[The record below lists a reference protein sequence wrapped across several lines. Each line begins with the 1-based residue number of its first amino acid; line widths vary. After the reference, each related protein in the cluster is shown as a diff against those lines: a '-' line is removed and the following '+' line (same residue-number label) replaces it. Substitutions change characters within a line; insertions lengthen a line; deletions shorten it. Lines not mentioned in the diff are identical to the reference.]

1 MTDERFVASGGATGW
16 QAGDMTLPG
25 GVPTQLF
32 VNGAWSDGSDG
43 TFPVLDPS
51 TGAPLC
57 EVPRAGLDDLDRA
70 VAAAAAAQP
79 GWAATAPRE
88 RGEVLRRTFEAM
100 IARRE
105 DIAFLMSLE
114 MGKSLTDARGEVA
127 YAAEFFRWF
136 GEQAVRIDGE
146 LRTAPSGAN
155 RILTFRRPVG
165 VALLLTPW
173 NFPAAMATRKI
184 GPALAAGCT
193 VVLKPAEDTPLTAL
207 LLAQLLSEAG
217 APPGV
222 VNVLTTDRPGELVEA
237 ALGDARVRKLSFT
250 GSTGVGR
257 LLLRQAAGRI
267 VNTTL
272 ELGGNDP
279 FLVLDDADLDAAVQG
294 AMLAKMRN
302 GGQAC
307 TAANRFLVAD
317 SVAGDFAKRLAA
329 AMGALRVG
337 PGTAE
342 QTQLGPMI
350 NARAVDGIADKVD
363 RSVAAGAS
371 IVIGGSRPAGPGFFY
386 PPTVLADV
394 PRDAP
399 VAVEEVFGPVAPI
412 IVVRDDDDALAVAN
426 SSEMGLTGYV
436 YTRDLARGLRVCER
450 LEVGMVGLNRGLV
463 SDPAAPFGGVKQSGL
478 GREGGYEGID
488 AYLETTYVATSW

>member
-1 MTDERFVASGGATGW
+1 
-16 QAGDMTLPG
+16 MTLPA
-25 GVPTQLF
+25 GVPTQQFLGGKW
-32 VNGAWSDGSDG
+32 VDGSAG
-43 TFPVLDPS
+43 SFEVLDPS
-51 TGAPLC
+51 TGAAIC
-57 EVPRAGLDDLDRA
+57 SVPRAGADDVTAA
-70 VAAAAAAQP
+70 VSAAADALPA
-79 GWAATAPRE
+79 WAATAPRE
-88 RGEVLRRTFEAM
+88 RAEVLRRAFELM
-100 IARRE
+100 VARK
-105 DIAFLMSLE
+105 DDLAYLMSLE

-136 GEQAVRIDGE
+136 AEEAVRIGGE
-146 LRTAPSGAN
+146 LRMAPSGAN
-155 RILTFRRPVG
+155 RILTFKKPVG
-165 VALLLTPW
+165 VCLLLTPW

-193 VVLKPAEDTPLTAL
+193 FVLKPAEDTPLTAL
-207 LLAQLLSEAG
+207 LVAELLTEAG
-217 APPGV
+217 APAGT

-257 LLLRQAAGRI
+257 TLLKQAADRI
-267 VNTTL
+267 VNVSL

-279 FLVLDDADLDAAVQG
+279 FIVLDDADLDAAVEG

-307 TAANRFLVAD
+307 TAANRFLVHE
-317 SVAGDFAKRLAA
+317 SVAAQFAAKLAER
-329 AMGALRVG
+329 MGALRLG

-342 QTQLGPMI
+342 ETQIGPMI
-350 NARAVDGIADKVD
+350 NRRAVDGIADKVQ
-363 RSVAAGAS
+363 RSVAAGATA
-371 IVIGGSRPAGPGFFY
+371 VLGGRPVEGDGFFF

-394 PRDAP
+394 PRDSA

-412 IVVRDDDDALAVAN
+412 IAVRDEDDALAIAN
-426 SSEMGLTGYV
+426 ASEMGLTGYV
-436 YTRDLARGLRVCER
+436 YTGDLARGLRVCER

-478 GREGGYEGID
+478 GREGGYEGIE
-488 AYLETTYVATSW
+488 AYLETTYVATNW